1 MTTSINPWRGATGP
15 KVAPAEP
22 PKVDW
27 TDPDA
32 VWVYKRY
39 LFDAT
44 QIEVKPNTFVS
55 YEPHK
60 GQKPVHFPAKGEEWE
75 VFVAA
80 AGQRAGKSLTAAMEL
95 VAGLGMPGQR
105 FWIVAPTYDLTRRV
119 YEMVY
124 DIVVTQQIH
133 GKGSVEKASLP
144 TSKDSLTIKM
154 KWGSWVTTKS
164 AEQPNSLVGEK
175 LTGVVLDEAAQ
186 VGEEIW
192 TDYLEPRLV
201 NLEGWA
207 LLISSPRGRN
217 WFWKYHRRGTE
228 EMTRVR
234 GWRCGH
240 FSTAD
245 NPYVDKQ
252 FLESKRAILP
262 KLVYEQEYEGKF
274 VSKQGL
280 VYEDYK
286 DELLEDGGHLFDPK
300 THPVQADW
308 THYAAVDVGIRH
320 KTAALEMSVDP
331 EGNYWVHG
339 EYLKGGSNHQNHA
352 RAIASQ
358 LRYKTTQG
366 WISPDAGRTNQLTPD
381 TAISANDVY
390 AEAGLYFYPA
400 NNAVQDG
407 ISLVQKF
414 LCASLA
420 AKNATTHPRL
430 YISKELL
437 NLRKGFLSYMWA
449 GRRGRQH
456 EDVKTDL
463 PEKPRKYED
472 DIMDALRYLVAGRP
486 RYEKPL
492 HYSEVEGYDPQGF
505 EGTRV
510 GRPGSV
516 YVRPGVDYG

>member
-1 MTTSINPWRGATGP
+1 LRDINPMTGMHLS
-15 KVAPAEP
+15 APRPDP
-22 PKVDW
+22 PAVDW
-27 TDPDA
+27 DDPDA
-32 VWVYKRY
+32 VWVYKRT
-39 LFDAT
+39 LFDSME
-44 QIEVKPNTFVS
+44 IEVAAGKPTVP
-55 YEPHK
+55 YRPHV
-60 GQKPVHFPAKGEEWE
+60 GQMPVHFPEEGEEWE

-80 AGQRAGKSLTAAMEL
+80 AGQRAGKSLTAAAEI
-95 VAGLGMPGQR
+95 VARLGMPGQR
-105 FWIVAPTYDLTRRV
+105 MWIVAPNYDLAQRV
-119 YEMVY
+119 FEMVH
-124 DIVVTQQIH
+124 DFVVRQQVH
-133 GKGSVEKASLP
+133 GRGSVKKASN
-144 TSKDSLTIKM
+144 SKDNRSIRM
-154 KWGSWVTTKS
+154 NWGSWVRTKS
-164 AEQPNSLVGEK
+164 AENADSLVGEK
-175 LTGVVLDEAAQ
+175 LTFLVLDEAAQ
-186 VGEEIW
+186 VAEEIW
-192 TDYLEPRLV
+192 TGFLEPRLV
-201 NLEGWA
+201 NLKGKA

-286 DELLEDGGHLFDPK
+286 DELLEDGGHLFDPE